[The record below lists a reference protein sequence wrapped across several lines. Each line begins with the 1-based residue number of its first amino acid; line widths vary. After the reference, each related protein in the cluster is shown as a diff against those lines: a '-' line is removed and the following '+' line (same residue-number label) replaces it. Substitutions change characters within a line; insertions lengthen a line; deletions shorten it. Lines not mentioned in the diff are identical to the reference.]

1 MAKTSP
7 GQRSSA
13 VLAATGM
20 ILVAS
25 LSLTSAFDGHREGQ
39 RVVGCIGAAGP
50 ARDVPAI
57 TADPS
62 STLWSQQYAAAERVM
77 LGLDSSDK
85 TIAAAADN
93 PLSTTEQLGTPVT
106 PDESAQLLRQDVA
119 NRAVLN
125 GDCSVVQSLR
135 SVAPAGIM
143 LQAVPAKREVGAAVL
158 QREFARL
165 DSSFPSLER
174 QGVVVDLA
182 EIDERANALR
192 VTLDATSAPD
202 APERLAKAIG
212 GAGLVIT
219 LNGRPARAG

>member
-25 LSLTSAFDGHREGQ
+25 LSLTSASDGHREGQ
-39 RVVGCIGAAGP
+39 RVGCIGAAGP

-93 PLSTTEQLGTPVT
+93 PLSSTEQLGTPVT

-143 LQAVPAKREVGAAVL
+143 LQAVPAKRAVGAAVL

-182 EIDERANALR
+182 EIDERANAALR
-192 VTLDATSAPD
+192 S
-202 APERLAKAIG
+202 
-212 GAGLVIT
+212 
-219 LNGRPARAG
+219 